1 MNGRIKCGSMDKSVN
16 RYMAE
21 ALAEAQKA
29 EAIEEVPVGA
39 VVVCGDEIIGRGH
52 NRTRT
57 DGDPTAHAEMIAIRE
72 AAGKLGTW
80 RLSGCTMYVTL
91 EPCSMCAG
99 AIVWSRIDRLVI
111 GAMDPKAGAC
121 GSLFNIPQDERLNH
135 YVEVETG
142 IKGEECAS
150 ILSEFFRKLRE
161 HKNTHK
167 PEEAEE

>member
-1 MNGRIKCGSMDKSVN
+1 MDKSVN